1 MEVGRSSCL
10 FALCSRSNAQCFL
23 PDGCWFWYGHS
34 HPGRKLMCGM
44 GSCLAWGVFIFKFIL
59 GYEFITLS
67 INSQF
72 PMHPSL
78 SYHLLRLKNH
88 MFVLS
93 GNFTSQGLD
102 QIGIS
107 NQRGRGGE
115 PPPLFSEMMGLI
127 PPVSVKS
134 RTSLFYKYILRTWI
148 AHSMHSSTALLGGCF
163 WWI

>member
-10 FALCSRSNAQCFL
+10 FALCSRSNAKCFL

-67 INSQF
+67 INYQF
-72 PMHPSL
+72 PMHPSFP
-78 SYHLLRLKNH
+78 YHLLRLKNH
-88 MFVLS
+88 LFILRKLHFS
-93 GNFTSQGLD
+93 RTRSDRHLD
-102 QIGIS
+102 PG
-107 NQRGRGGE
+107 
-115 PPPLFSEMMGLI
+115 EMMGAYPTCIRHIRILL
-127 PPVSVKS
+127 S
-134 RTSLFYKYILRTWI
+134 YKMY
-148 AHSMHSSTALLGGCF
+148 STNVECFIEAFKPCPTERLF